1 MRTAF
6 LLMLGIF
13 IWSAMSWAQVPAVPA
28 AAAETQLPSGTVLS
42 AELSVGL
49 DTKKCKADDKIRAK
63 AVADL
68 LVHGQIVVPR
78 NTEITGHVTEA
89 KAHSKS
95 SPGSTV
101 GVVFDH
107 MLLKDGREVPL
118 QVTVQAIAKPLPTYG
133 NELDSSADIATMP
146 QMPRGGTLVP
156 GRGPSFSQTP
166 TPKSPN
172 NLPDP
177 ASTNPSGTVTAN
189 PNSLDVTSR
198 GVFGIKGLSLDT
210 SGPVSILSSSTGNVH
225 LDARTQL
232 TLRVQ

>member
-1 MRTAF
+1 MRTP
-6 LLMLGIF
+6 LLLTPGIL
-13 IWSAMSWAQVPAVPA
+13 IWSAMSWAQVPAMPA
-28 AAAETQLPSGTVLS
+28 AAAETQFASGTVLS
-42 AELSVGL
+42 AELATGL

-68 LVHGQIVVPR
+68 LVHGQIIVPR
-78 NTEITGHVTEA
+78 NTEITGHLTEA

-101 GVVFDH
+101 GIVFDH

-118 QVTVQAIAKPLPTYG
+118 QLTVQAIAKPLSAYG
-133 NELDSSADIATMP
+133 SEVDSSDIATMP

-156 GRGPSFSQTP
+156 GRGPSFSRPP

-189 PNSLDVTSR
+189 PNSLDVTSH